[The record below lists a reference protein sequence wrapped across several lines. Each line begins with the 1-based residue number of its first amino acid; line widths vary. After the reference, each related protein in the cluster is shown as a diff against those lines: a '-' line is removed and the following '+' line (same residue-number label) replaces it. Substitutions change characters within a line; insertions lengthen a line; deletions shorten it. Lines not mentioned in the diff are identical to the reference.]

1 MLLLVGC
8 ASDDKEK
15 SDTDSSDNDT
25 GLASERETKQTE
37 KNDLDNEAEDEAE
50 LTGTAGSTTTN
61 QSNNGTDS
69 TDEPESREENALSN
83 YSTEEMEYARVWL
96 QLGEIKDVDELNVRH
111 IPAGTPLN
119 PDDETSVNYPDDVI
133 QLAGSRLVDGSLT
146 YSSKGDGTV
155 NVYNVP
161 LRWDGKNSAGE
172 KFYTEIIETTEVIS
186 VNPGDNNQII
196 ELIDKMNIN

>member
-1 MLLLVGC
+1 MGC